1 MAAKRKASDAAK
13 LQRDAEKKLKQKATG
28 KEIGDQ
34 SALTRNVNIV
44 NAPTTVTKGGD
55 QVVTNNNVGGGGG
68 ASSGTTN
75 PELSQLAVQSTYL
88 AGLFKT

>member
-1 MAAKRKASDAAK
+1 M
-13 LQRDAEKKLKQKATG
+13 KQNATG
-28 KEIGDQ
+28 EQ
-34 SALTRNVNIV
+34 LNEASALTRNVNIV

-55 QVVTNNNVGGGGG
+55 QVVTNNNVSGGGG